1 MIMTIESTIDKGKQ
15 EFRELKWI
23 SRNYICARYILLI
36 KNLDELKIEHENYR
50 KENDIFVKKFQ
61 LLSSLRDL

>member
-15 EFRELKWI
+15 EFRELI

-36 KNLDELKIEHENYR
+36 KNLDELKIERENYR
-50 KENDIFVKKFQ
+50 KERDIFVKKFQ

>member
-1 MIMTIESTIDKGKQ
+1 MIMTIESTIDKDKQ
-15 EFRELKWI
+15 KFRELI

-50 KENDIFVKKFQ
+50 KERDIFVKKFQ